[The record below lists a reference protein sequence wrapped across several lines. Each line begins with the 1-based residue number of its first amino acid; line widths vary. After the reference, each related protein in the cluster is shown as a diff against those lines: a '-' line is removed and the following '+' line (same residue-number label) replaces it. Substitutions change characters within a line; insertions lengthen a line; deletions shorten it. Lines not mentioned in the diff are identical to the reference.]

1 VALFS
6 AESGAL
12 AIMPPVWLDEVICP
26 LFTQF
31 SNTTVASV
39 VILPTIP
46 APYDVE
52 PEGIVTFALLV
63 IFWNVIVF
71 VFEAFIEY
79 ATGVLDIELEESP
92 GISTVKF
99 LIVAPAPT
107 VLKIVPDVV
116 MVCPFPS
123 NVPVNVVVTD
133 SPAGIVISAVS
144 LYEPEGPPQLLEL
157 RFTLSLKVFQ
167 LETENVYE
175 GAAKAPIGKRVTI
188 NAKAS
193 SNVDARFRIFVFI
206 NFSFLKT

>member
-1 VALFS
+1 
-6 AESGAL
+6 
-12 AIMPPVWLDEVICP
+12 
-26 LFTQF
+26 
-31 SNTTVASV
+31 
-39 VILPTIP
+39 
-46 APYDVE
+46 
-52 PEGIVTFALLV
+52 
-63 IFWNVIVF
+63 
-71 VFEAFIEY
+71 
-79 ATGVLDIELEESP
+79 
-92 GISTVKF
+92 
-99 LIVAPAPT
+99 
-107 VLKIVPDVV
+107 

-175 GAAKAPIGKRVTI
+175 GAAKAPIGKSVTI